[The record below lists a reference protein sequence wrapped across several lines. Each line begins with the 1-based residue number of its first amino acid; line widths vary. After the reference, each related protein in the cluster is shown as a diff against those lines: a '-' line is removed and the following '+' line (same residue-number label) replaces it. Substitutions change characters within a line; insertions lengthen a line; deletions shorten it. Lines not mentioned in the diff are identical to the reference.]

1 MPRYRTERDV
11 LGSVK
16 VPSES
21 YYGSETARALDNFR
35 ISGEKMD
42 LEFIR
47 AYALL
52 KKCAVRAN
60 IAIGK
65 MDKEKGSFIV
75 KACDMIIGGAL
86 SDQFVVDVFQA
97 GAGTSVNMNL
107 NEVIAN
113 KALEIAGRRKGDYR
127 YIHPNDHVNMSQ
139 STNDT
144 FPTVIDISA
153 YSAVNKSL
161 LPALK
166 GLENALMLKS
176 REFTRIVKLGR
187 THLQDAV
194 PITLGEEFSGYAWSV
209 RRSREEIERRS
220 RLLLEIPIGGTAVGT
235 GINAGRAYKSK
246 VISELRKETGYGFAA
261 ARNVFSSMQGR
272 IEVVAVSNAINEA
285 AISIGKI
292 ANDLR
297 LLGSGPRGGIGEIF
311 LPEVQP
317 GSSIMPG
324 KINPSMAEM
333 MNMACFEVS
342 GRNLSIINAAASGQL
357 ELNVFMPVMAHDFL
371 VEIRVLSGA
380 VRAFTDKCI
389 LGIRPNR
396 ARISELVER
405 NISIATSLTP
415 KIGYAA
421 AAEIAREAYKKGM
434 SVREVCRAKGILSD
448 EELDKLL
455 DPARLV

>member
-209 RRSREEIERRS
+209 RRSREEVERRS

-434 SVREVCRAKGILSD
+434 SVREVCRAKGILSV
-448 EELDKLL
+448 EELDELL

>member
-434 SVREVCRAKGILSD
+434 SVREVCRAKGILSV
-448 EELDKLL
+448 EELDELL

>member
-209 RRSREEIERRS
+209 RRSREEVERRS

-448 EELDKLL
+448 EELDELL

>member
-1 MPRYRTERDV
+1 MAGYRTEKDV
-11 LGSVK
+11 LGSVR
-16 VPSES
+16 VPSEA
-21 YYGSETARALDNFR
+21 YYGSETARAVDNFR
-35 ISGEKMD
+35 ISGERMD
-42 LEFIR
+42 HEFIM

-52 KKCAVRAN
+52 KKCAAKAN
-60 IAIGK
+60 MEIGK
-65 MDKEKGSFIV
+65 MDQEKGSFIV
-75 KACDMIIGGAL
+75 KACNAVLGGDL

-113 KALEIAGRRKGDYR
+113 KALEIAGRRKGDYK

-144 FPTVIDISA
+144 FPTVIEIAA

-161 LPALK
+161 LPALEE
-166 GLENALMLKS
+166 LEIALMRKS
-176 REFTRIVKLGR
+176 REFAKIVKLGR

-209 RRSREEIERRS
+209 KRSREELKRRS

-235 GINAGRAYKSK
+235 GINAGRAYKSS
-246 VISELRKETGYGFAA
+246 IIRELRKETGYGFVA

-285 AISIGKI
+285 AVAVGKI

-297 LLGSGPRGGIGEIF
+297 LLGSGPRGGLGEIL

-342 GRNLSIINAAASGQL
+342 GRTLSITNAASSGQL

-371 VEIRVLSGA
+371 TEIRVLSGA
-380 VRAFTDKCI
+380 VRAFTGRCI
-389 LGIRPNR
+389 LGIKPNKE
-396 ARISELVER
+396 RISELVER

-415 KIGYAA
+415 RIGYAA

-434 SVREVCRAKGILSD
+434 SVREVCLAKGILS
-448 EELDKLL
+448 EKELDALL

>member
-1 MPRYRTERDV
+1 MAGYRTERDV

-16 VPSES
+16 VPSDA
-21 YYGSETARALDNFR
+21 YYGSETARAVDNFR
-35 ISGEKMD
+35 ISGERMD

-52 KKCAVRAN
+52 KKCAAKAN
-60 IAIGK
+60 MKIGK
-65 MDKEKGSFIV
+65 LDKEKGSLIV
-75 KACDMIIGGAL
+75 KACDAVIRGGL

-127 YIHPNDHVNMSQ
+127 HIHPNDHVNMSQ

-161 LPALK
+161 IPALK
-166 GLENALMLKS
+166 GLEMALMRKS
-176 REFTRIVKLGR
+176 HEFARIVKLGR

-209 RRSREEIERRS
+209 RRSREEVERRS
-220 RLLLEIPIGGTAVGT
+220 GLLLEIPIGGTAVGT
-235 GINAGRAYKSK
+235 GINAGEAYKSM
-246 VISELRKETGYGFAA
+246 VMSELRKETGYRFIAS
-261 ARNVFSSMQGR
+261 RNVFSSMQGR

-297 LLGSGPRGGIGEIF
+297 LLGSGPRGGLGELL

-342 GRNLSIINAAASGQL
+342 GKTLSITNAASSGQL
-357 ELNVFMPVMAHDFL
+357 ELNVFMPIMAHDFL
-371 VEIRVLSGA
+371 TEIRVLSGA
-380 VRAFTDKCI
+380 VSAFTDKCI
-389 LGIRPNR
+389 RGIKPNK

-434 SVREVCRAKGILSD
+434 SVREVCKAKGILSE
-448 EELDKLL
+448 EELDALL